1 MSSYIPV
8 NYLSYHKITYITAWG
23 CVLIFAIFLSMM
35 YLALQYET
43 LNKQNK
49 CNPMYYYGSACRNMI
64 SDKLL
69 LNPSFSN
76 AQRKFYQDLETYH
89 PSTQQSTGAKPTIKE
104 SEKLINRIGKN
115 AIETTLDE
123 NKEFVEKNADELNS
137 MTSLLQLLS
146 LKYLGNVQT
155 TLEESKHLPKS
166 VQTQIAQFPEE
177 LNNLRILVK
186 NSLVDPVYAKY
197 SAPLRKLYESL
208 QSIPEP
214 SSSS

>member
-1 MSSYIPV
+1 
-8 NYLSYHKITYITAWG
+8 
-23 CVLIFAIFLSMM
+23 
-35 YLALQYET
+35 
-43 LNKQNK
+43 
-49 CNPMYYYGSACRNMI
+49 
-64 SDKLL
+64 
-69 LNPSFSN
+69 
-76 AQRKFYQDLETYH
+76 
-89 PSTQQSTGAKPTIKE
+89 
-104 SEKLINRIGKN
+104 
-115 AIETTLDE
+115 
-123 NKEFVEKNADELNS
+123 

-155 TLEESKHLPKS
+155 TLEESKQLPKT
-166 VQTQIAQFPEE
+166 VQDQIAQFPEE

>member
-8 NYLSYHKITYITAWG
+8 NYLTYHHITYITAWG
-23 CVLIFAIFLSMM
+23 CVLIFVVFLSMM

-49 CNPMYYYGSACRNMI
+49 CNPMYYYGTACRNLI

-76 AQRKFYQDLETYH
+76 AQQKFYKDLDTYN

-104 SEKLINRIGKN
+104 SEVLINKLSGN
-115 AIETTLDE
+115 AIETTLQE
-123 NKEFVEKNADELNS
+123 NKEFVEKNAEELNS

-155 TLEESKHLPKS
+155 TLEESKDLPKN
-166 VQTQIAQFPEE
+166 VQDQISQFPNE

-197 SAPLRKLYESL
+197 TAPLRKLYESL

-214 SSSS
+214 SST